1 MRHRSTHSPPARPNG
16 YRHRS
21 APGFTLLE
29 VLLAVAILAAS
40 LTILMGTMAT
50 SNQQAVYAN
59 RLTRISQAARSKM
72 IDLEYDLREEGF
84 TENIRSKDGDF
95 EDIGLDN
102 VTWEAEIQPI
112 EIPEDIEKK
121 LMGRVNAQLFGGT
134 DSEGALK
141 GNAAFSSKLPQLIGC
156 VPQMINRLGEQIRRS
171 ILKVRFEFHGRE
183 QTFTVSQYVI
193 DKSTNQ
199 YNLFGPRNSGG
210 NQSGNGT
217 SGGQTPGT
225 GNSGFNQ

>member
-1 MRHRSTHSPPARPNG
+1 MREGSTHNPPTRTTG
-16 YRHRS
+16 RLRRS

-112 EIPEDIEKK
+112 EIPEDIERQ

-156 VPQMINRLGEQIRRS
+156 VPQMINRLGEQIRRI
-171 ILKVRFEFHGRE
+171 ILKVRFDFHGRE
-183 QTFTVSQYVI
+183 QTFTLSQYVI

-199 YNLFGPRNSGG
+199 YNLFGPSTAGSSSASGSQNS
-210 NQSGNGT
+210 
-217 SGGQTPGT
+217 GT
-225 GNSGFNQ
+225 GNTGFTQ